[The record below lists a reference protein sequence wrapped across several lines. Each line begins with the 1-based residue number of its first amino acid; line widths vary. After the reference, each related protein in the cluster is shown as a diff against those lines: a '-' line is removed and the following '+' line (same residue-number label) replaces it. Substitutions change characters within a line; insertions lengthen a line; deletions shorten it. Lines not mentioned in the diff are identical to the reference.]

1 MRSGGW
7 YYKDRLGRTRGP
19 LELITLKT
27 AWGAGIIDKNTFIWG
42 EDMDEWAPIH
52 MIYGM
57 ERAIATWEGLL
68 NSILFLSLIFYSL
81 IIYCLDLSRV
91 YEETFMY
98 VFWPFWHCSLWWL
111 MNIELESR
119 TYKAF
124 EPLFLYEPVRWK
136 DIRLMDYFPLTV
148 KMVDLIVFSSALQIN
163 DSFFLWTSYP
173 VKNLRW
179 EELFSVIFQICGL
192 FLSVRSV

>member
-57 ERAIATWEGLL
+57 ERAVATWEGL
-68 NSILFLSLIFYSL
+68 SSFIFVFFIYL
-81 IIYCLDLSRV
+81 IIYSCDVMLIQSGSLLFIEIKKLHFACLTTTARLSEVMAPSFIRID
-91 YEETFMY
+91 E
-98 VFWPFWHCSLWWL
+98 
-111 MNIELESR
+111 
-119 TYKAF
+119 YKV
-124 EPLFLYEPVRWK
+124 LL
-136 DIRLMDYFPLTV
+136 
-148 KMVDLIVFSSALQIN
+148 
-163 DSFFLWTSYP
+163 
-173 VKNLRW
+173 
-179 EELFSVIFQICGL
+179 C
-192 FLSVRSV
+192 

>member
-57 ERAIATWEGLL
+57 ERAVATWEGL
-68 NSILFLSLIFYSL
+68 SSFIFVFF
-81 IIYCLDLSRV
+81 IY
-91 YEETFMY
+91 
-98 VFWPFWHCSLWWL
+98 
-111 MNIELESR
+111 
-119 TYKAF
+119 
-124 EPLFLYEPVRWK
+124 
-136 DIRLMDYFPLTV
+136 
-148 KMVDLIVFSSALQIN
+148 LIVSCDVMLIQSGSL
-163 DSFFLWTSYP
+163 
-173 VKNLRW
+173 
-179 EELFSVIFQICGL
+179 LFIEIKK
-192 FLSVRSV
+192 

>member
-19 LELITLKT
+19 LELITLKS

-68 NSILFLSLIFYSL
+68 SSIFFLSLIYSL
-81 IIYCLDLSRV
+81 LFRF
-91 YEETFMY
+91 EQ
-98 VFWPFWHCSLWWL
+98 SLWQKL
-111 MNIELESR
+111 
-119 TYKAF
+119 
-124 EPLFLYEPVRWK
+124 
-136 DIRLMDYFPLTV
+136 
-148 KMVDLIVFSSALQIN
+148 
-163 DSFFLWTSYP
+163 
-173 VKNLRW
+173 
-179 EELFSVIFQICGL
+179 
-192 FLSVRSV
+192 

>member
-98 VFWPFWHCSLWWL
+98 VF
-111 MNIELESR
+111 
-119 TYKAF
+119 
-124 EPLFLYEPVRWK
+124 
-136 DIRLMDYFPLTV
+136 
-148 KMVDLIVFSSALQIN
+148 
-163 DSFFLWTSYP
+163 
-173 VKNLRW
+173 
-179 EELFSVIFQICGL
+179 
-192 FLSVRSV
+192 